1 MRYEKALVTGG
12 AGFIGS
18 HLVRGLLRHDLEVVV
33 IDNLL
38 TGKREKVPPEAA
50 FIKGDILDIELIERI
65 TSQVDIVFH
74 LAAVVSVRSSVKE
87 FYADAQTNIIGTL
100 NLLQGC
106 IRGKRVR
113 KFIYASSMAVYA
125 DSPDPCPISETYTTE
140 PLSPYG
146 VSKLASEKY
155 VLQVGRQENFDTVVL
170 RYFNTYGPGQT
181 FTPYVGVI
189 TIFVNRLLARKP
201 PIIFGDGEQRRD
213 FIHAGDVVE
222 ATIRAMEEDITGEI
236 CNVGT
241 GVATS
246 VNEIT
251 QMLCSRID
259 PEIKP
264 VRAEGQPGELKNSV
278 ADISKA
284 RKILKLSPQFR
295 IEEKIDE
302 VIKSIRV
309 SGNKQSKGTD
319 YV

>member
-1 MRYEKALVTGG
+1 MRYKKALVTGG

-18 HLVRGLLRHDLEVVV
+18 HLARELLRHNLEVVV

-38 TGKREKVPPEAA
+38 TGKREKVPPAA
-50 FIKGDILDIELIERI
+50 EFIKGDILNTELIERI

-74 LAAVVSVRSSVKE
+74 LAAVVSVRSSVRE
-87 FYADAQTNIIGTL
+87 FYPDAQTNIMGTL
-100 NLLQGC
+100 NLLQAA
-106 IRGKRVR
+106 IKSKRVR

-125 DSPDPCPISETYTTE
+125 DSSHPSPIDETYTTE

-155 VLQVGRQENFDTVVL
+155 VLRVGRQKNFDTVIL

-189 TIFVNRLLARKP
+189 TIFINRLLAGKP

-213 FIHAGDVVE
+213 FIYVGDVVE
-222 ATIRAMEEDITGEI
+222 ATIQAMEEDVTGEI

-241 GVATS
+241 GITTS
-246 VNEIT
+246 VNEIA
-251 QMLCSRID
+251 QLLCAKIA
-259 PEIKP
+259 PGIKP
-264 VRAEGQPGELKNSV
+264 VHAEEQPGELRNSI

-284 RKILKLSPQFR
+284 SRILKFSSKFR

-302 VIKSIRV
+302 VIESIRNRRRRIGG
-309 SGNKQSKGTD
+309 SD